1 MINGKYE
8 EAIDML
14 KELLKHCSKKLTPL
28 FMFLNGL
35 LYILVGKQ
43 DKAQRTMQEV
53 YKFDS
58 ALVDAFLEQD
68 KPVSVNPY
76 PSIAIEI
83 PPIEVQIK
91 NSNIVQLFPAFDL
104 PKIRMPSM
112 SFKIDDTILQEFAIK
127 HVKCKPEA
135 PWLNRVKG
143 MIQFTEEVQE
153 IDIDSEQP
161 SDAEYED
168 SDKALDTLENEE
180 SLAVERKYKSVI
192 TLPLAFESSSDSLK
206 AGEDDEGDEY
216 PMMER
221 HTRHLTPEEIAR
233 KMERIWGPDEV

>member
-1 MINGKYE
+1 
-8 EAIDML
+8 
-14 KELLKHCSKKLTPL
+14 
-28 FMFLNGL
+28 MFLNAL

-43 DKAQRTMQEV
+43 DKAQKAMQEV

-58 ALVDAFLEQD
+58 QLVDTFLEQSE
-68 KPVSVNPY
+68 PVSINPY

-112 SFKIDDTILQEFAIK
+112 SFKIDDTILREFQMK

-143 MIQFTEEVQE
+143 MIQFTEEIQE
-153 IDIDSEQP
+153 IDLDSEAP
-161 SDAEYED
+161 SDRESGD
-168 SDKALDTLENEE
+168 SDHGEE
-180 SLAVERKYKSVI
+180 TNDHRDSYPVERKYKSAME
-192 TLPLAFESSSDSLK
+192 LPLAFESSNESIP
-206 AGEDDEGDEY
+206 AVTDEKPKE
-216 PMMER
+216 PKPKKQEAN
-221 HTRHLTPEEIAR
+221 HTKHLTPDEIAK
-233 KMERIWGPDEV
+233 KMERICGFDDL